1 MSDSDG
7 NDSFCSAYDD
17 IPANIRF
24 PLSHDELE
32 SLNKKLTR
40 VVYIQQ
46 TDATYHRALND
57 IRDQSSISLMV
68 EPSFY
73 GRHQVTSVLAV
84 ATANET
90 YIMDIKA
97 IGSIYP
103 EMAKILEADQPR
115 KIVHYSHRISDHL
128 RHKHGIILAGVCDS
142 FVALCMARQEKSPCL
157 LPEAISLVFGLPLKD
172 LLCEEV
178 MGSSESRR
186 NFTARPLTPSQLK
199 YMARMVQLQHRMHD
213 RLIYNNIC
221 AQVQRMSM
229 EFSRNYSGF
238 QSSDV
243 ALNMSPSSRFGFHL
257 IDPCYKIAD
266 EGVAL
271 PTPEEIDHH
280 ELEQQKGRK

>member
-7 NDSFCSAYDD
+7 NDSFCSAFEA
-17 IPANIRF
+17 IPVNIRF

-32 SLNKKLTR
+32 SLDKKLTR
-40 VVYIQQ
+40 IVYIQQ
-46 TDATYHRALND
+46 TDASYHRALND
-57 IRDQSSISLMV
+57 IKDQPSISLMI

-73 GRHQVTSVLAV
+73 GRHQATSVLAV

-97 IGSIYP
+97 LGSIFP

-115 KIVHYSHRISDHL
+115 KIVHYSHRVSDHF
-128 RHKHGIILAGVCDS
+128 RYKHGIVLAGVCDS
-142 FVALCMARQEKSPCL
+142 FVALCVARQEKSPCS
-157 LPEAISLVFGLPLKD
+157 LPEAISLVFGLPVQD

-178 MGSSESRR
+178 IGASESRR
-186 NFTARPLTPSQLK
+186 NFTARPLTQSQLR
-199 YMARMVQLQHRMHD
+199 YLARMVQLQHRMHD
-213 RLIYNNIC
+213 RLIFNSIC

-229 EFSRNYSGF
+229 EFSRNFLGL

-243 ALNMSPSSRFGFHL
+243 ALNMGPGSRFGFHL
-257 IDPCYKIAD
+257 IDSCYKLTA
-266 EGVAL
+266 EGTTL

-280 ELEQQKGRK
+280 ELEQRKGRK